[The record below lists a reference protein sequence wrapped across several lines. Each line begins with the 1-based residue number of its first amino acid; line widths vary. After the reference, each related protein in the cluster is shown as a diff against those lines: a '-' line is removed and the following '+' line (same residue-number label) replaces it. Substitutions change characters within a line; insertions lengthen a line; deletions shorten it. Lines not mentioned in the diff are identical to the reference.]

1 MQLMKRVVL
10 LLLTIGLSAC
20 ASGRAQVIEDRPT
33 LAVPP
38 VPPRTI
44 EAQPPVEP
52 PAAEPIVEPVPPLPP
67 APKPRPNR
75 AANSSNNNSEPKP
88 DPKPETTGDT
98 ANAAAPNPP
107 PVAALRTPSTPS
119 GPEATRQVKE
129 ALQRTNGILSKVD
142 YQKLS
147 PEKRENYDMAKA
159 WMQQADEAMKKDDLR
174 LALSFAERAEN
185 IAKQLEPR

>member
-1 MQLMKRVVL
+1 MKRLVL

-75 AANSSNNNSEPKP
+75 SASNSNTTEPKP
-88 DPKPETTGDT
+88 DPKPEQTGEA
-98 ANAAAPNPP
+98 ANAAAPNSP

-147 PEKRENYDMAKA
+147 TEKRENYDMAKA
-159 WMQQADEAMKKDDLR
+159 WMQQADDAIKKDDLR

-185 IAKQLEPR
+185 IAKQLESR